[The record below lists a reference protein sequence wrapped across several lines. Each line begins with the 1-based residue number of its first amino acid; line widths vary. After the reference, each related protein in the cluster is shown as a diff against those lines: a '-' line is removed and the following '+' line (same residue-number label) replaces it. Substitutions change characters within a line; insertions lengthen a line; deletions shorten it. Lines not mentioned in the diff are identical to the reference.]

1 LTNLALSQPSSS
13 TLRVKMTA
21 ANLASMLPP
30 PGKTS
35 AVWLTR
41 FQALSVGNF
50 GEEAYRIFYVGAE
63 STGGLAPQYF
73 AGSTTCTDTTPQN
86 CKITQYPRTMVAQ
99 GRVCGNTISVDV
111 PVNGGFGI
119 GLPVGKTLYNVTAFS
134 FGRNNDNTDIYA
146 DVDATHA
153 FDFALGGPAGGGAAC

>member
-1 LTNLALSQPSSS
+1 
-13 TLRVKMTA
+13 
-21 ANLASMLPP
+21 
-30 PGKTS
+30 
-35 AVWLTR
+35 
-41 FQALSVGNF
+41 
-50 GEEAYRIFYVGAE
+50 
-63 STGGLAPQYF
+63 
-73 AGSTTCTDTTPQN
+73 
-86 CKITQYPRTMVAQ
+86 MVAQ

-134 FGRNNDNTDIYA
+134 FGRNDDNTDVYA